1 MVANKKMKT
10 AWKREKQPV
19 ILGNEDV
26 KASQRSQRAAPSS
39 ENKSNQNVLMLSLAS
54 TVIKTHFGSCSQSL
68 KSMCLV

>member
-26 KASQRSQRAAPSS
+26 KASQRAAPSS
-39 ENKSNQNVLMLSLAS
+39 DNKSNQNVLMLLLAS